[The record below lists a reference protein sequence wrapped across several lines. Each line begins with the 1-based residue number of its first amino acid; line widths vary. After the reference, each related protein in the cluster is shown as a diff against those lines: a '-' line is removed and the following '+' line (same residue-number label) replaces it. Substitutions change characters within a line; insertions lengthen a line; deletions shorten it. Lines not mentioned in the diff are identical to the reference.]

1 MEILF
6 LIISNVLDIL
16 TVFLYFHGLFNGR
29 NKKIPFLILIMAY
42 ITMSVL
48 ISIEPKVVH
57 LNTGFQDQVALTIWA
72 TFVTFL
78 VTLLYESTWRNR
90 IFSAVSFEALAILA
104 ENIIYITI
112 PASQKYSTI
121 AQSENIETVWNCF
134 AKLLTLCF
142 VLIIIHVVKRHKLAY
157 SLKYNILVM
166 IVPVISPI
174 ILFFVIDL
182 TDIMIGG
189 MHAFQLFT
197 ILGLFIINAVNYFL
211 FDYVLLSQQLSIENK
226 QLIQQEVF
234 QENKYIQLSTAYRNT
249 RSIVH
254 DTKKHLFMIQSYLEN
269 TINDDNTVNREK
281 AKELR
286 DYLSIT
292 IKDLDSTVSRV
303 NTGILVIDAFLNN
316 YITMAESDS
325 TIFKTNIQIDK
336 SLITINEYDLCVI
349 LGNLLDNSYEACKKQ
364 SSPKDISV
372 NIATE
377 RGNLVIYITN
387 SLPPS
392 KSNYYTRK
400 ENLAHGYGLKNVERI
415 TNRYYGTFITY
426 IEKDRYE
433 AIVTIPYDLEHSKVC

>member
-1 MEILF
+1 M
-6 LIISNVLDIL
+6 
-16 TVFLYFHGLFNGR
+16 
-29 NKKIPFLILIMAY
+29 
-42 ITMSVL
+42 
-48 ISIEPKVVH
+48 
-57 LNTGFQDQVALTIWA
+57 
-72 TFVTFL
+72 
-78 VTLLYESTWRNR
+78 
-90 IFSAVSFEALAILA
+90 
-104 ENIIYITI
+104 
-112 PASQKYSTI
+112 
-121 AQSENIETVWNCF
+121 
-134 AKLLTLCF
+134 
-142 VLIIIHVVKRHKLAY
+142 
-157 SLKYNILVM
+157 
-166 IVPVISPI
+166 
-174 ILFFVIDL
+174 
-182 TDIMIGG
+182 
-189 MHAFQLFT
+189 
-197 ILGLFIINAVNYFL
+197 
-211 FDYVLLSQQLSIENK
+211 LLSQQLSIENK